1 MRKFS
6 KLLTMAL
13 VILAVITMSLTVK
26 AETKDLSAYLN
37 ESHEV
42 NGMVFELTEV
52 EKTAL
57 TTYIDQYIDNATADD
72 ILKDMASI
80 EKLIKNTGKS
90 SMKEIDPAVITSAVD
105 IAKRACQKAGLT
117 LAANTADKTF
127 KITKN
132 SDGTSVITGTYANKI
147 TESKTSNVAT
157 KEDVKKD
164 TTTNTIKTDNTVD
177 TKKDTKKD
185 TNTTNTTSSDKLLY
199 TGYNPVV
206 YVVAMIAIVAIAVV
220 AKRRV

>member
-1 MRKFS
+1 MCK
-6 KLLTMAL
+6 
-13 VILAVITMSLTVK
+13 
-26 AETKDLSAYLN
+26 
-37 ESHEV
+37 
-42 NGMVFELTEV
+42 
-52 EKTAL
+52 
-57 TTYIDQYIDNATADD
+57 
-72 ILKDMASI
+72 
-80 EKLIKNTGKS
+80 KLIKNTGKS
-90 SMKEIDPAVITSAVD
+90 SIKEIDPAVITSAVD

-147 TESKTSNVAT
+147 TESKTSNVAKKEDV

-164 TTTNTIKTDNTVD
+164 TTTNTIKTDNTI
-177 TKKDTKKD
+177 DTKKD

-206 YVVAMIAIVAIAVV
+206 YVVAMLVIVAIAVV

>member
-147 TESKTSNVAT
+147 TESKTSNVAK

-164 TTTNTIKTDNTVD
+164 TTTNTIKTENKVD
-177 TKKDTKKD
+177 TKKDTNT

-206 YVVAMIAIVAIAVV
+206 YVVAMLAIVAIAVV